1 MRQFVIVGLGRFGKK
16 VAITLS
22 QAGMPVVAIDKDPRK
37 VEAISDKVAYAIR
50 ADATDQKALSTLG
63 LTDADVAIISM
74 GDLLEASVLATII
87 LKEFGIP
94 TIIVKGI
101 SPEHGRILKLV
112 GATTVVFPE
121 EDMALRVA
129 QKIISPNILEH
140 IPLLPGYSIVEF
152 LTPKSFQG
160 KTLLGLNLRRNY
172 GVEVLL
178 IKRGNEVKMIPSAMD
193 RINEND
199 TLVIMGTDEDIRRIH
214 LVE

>member
-1 MRQFVIVGLGRFGKK
+1 M
-16 VAITLS
+16 
-22 QAGMPVVAIDKDPRK
+22 
-37 VEAISDKVAYAIR
+37 
-50 ADATDQKALSTLG
+50 
-63 LTDADVAIISM
+63 
-74 GDLLEASVLATII
+74 
-87 LKEFGIP
+87 
-94 TIIVKGI
+94 
-101 SPEHGRILKLV
+101 
-112 GATTVVFPE
+112 VFPE

-178 IKRGNEVKMIPSAMD
+178 IKRGNYVKMIPSAMD
-193 RINEND
+193 RINEKD

>member
-22 QAGMPVVAIDKDPRK
+22 HAGMPVVAIDKDPRK

-63 LTDADVAIISM
+63 LSDADVAIISM
-74 GDLLEASVLATII
+74 GNLLEASVLATII

-94 TIIVKGI
+94 KIIVKGI

-121 EDMALRVA
+121 AMFTAFTKLRYTITGLDT
-129 QKIISPNILEH
+129 KPPPSGP
-140 IPLLPGYSIVEF
+140 IPFTFPP
-152 LTPKSFQG
+152 TPVF
-160 KTLLGLNLRRNY
+160 
-172 GVEVLL
+172 
-178 IKRGNEVKMIPSAMD
+178 
-193 RINEND
+193 
-199 TLVIMGTDEDIRRIH
+199 
-214 LVE
+214 